1 MTPAIRPLLAGNW
14 KMNGTASALATLEAI
29 AAGIAHLPDVF
40 DTLLCT
46 PATLV
51 HRAAS
56 AAKATRIQI
65 GGQDCH
71 TGQVGAHTGDV
82 SADMLA
88 DCGAR
93 FVIVG
98 HSERRADHAE
108 TDDLVCRKARAA
120 IASGLTA
127 IVCIGETG
135 AEKAQGKTLAVVE
148 RQLLK
153 SVPDSATPRNVVVA
167 YEPVWAI
174 GTGLT
179 PTVKDVAEVHRFMRD
194 QLSARFGSEC
204 AGMRLL
210 YGGSVKGANAHEL
223 MGIDHVDGALVGGAS
238 LKAEDFLSIAR
249 AFPALAEA

>member
-14 KMNGTASALATLEAI
+14 KMNGTGSALATLDAI
-29 AAGIAHLPDVF
+29 AAGVAGMPDVF
-40 DTLLCT
+40 DTLLCP

-51 HRAAS
+51 HRAAF
-56 AAKATRIQI
+56 ATKTSRIQI

-71 TGQVGAHTGDV
+71 TAQAGAHTGDV

-88 DCGAR
+88 DCGVR

-108 TDDLVCRKARAA
+108 TDDLVCRKALAA

-153 SVPDSATPRNVVVA
+153 SVPDSATAQNVVIA

-179 PTVKDVAEVHRFMRD
+179 PTVEDVASVHRFMRD
-194 QLSARFGSEC
+194 HLVARFGAEG

-210 YGGSVKGANAHEL
+210 YGGSVKGANAHQL

-238 LKAEDFLSIAR
+238 LRAEDFLAIAR
-249 AFPALAEA
+249 AFPALAGA